1 MILRAKHHFLLVPFF
16 RLFSRISI
24 RKRFE
29 KVEFVG
35 NFNDKQHPILL
46 IVNHISWWDGFWMIY
61 FNEQRLKRKFHFMM
75 LEEQLR
81 KHWIF
86 NFIGGFS
93 VKKGSR
99 SAVESL
105 NYTSELLQKAENLVL
120 IFPQGKI
127 QSSYLQ
133 QISFEKGIERILQS
147 SISNPIQVL
156 FVANLVD
163 YFSKPKPTL
172 TVYYEEYQ
180 LNDFSHNKLENS
192 YNEFYQKCIETQLK
206 REE

>member
-24 RKRFE
+24 RRRFE
-29 KVEFVG
+29 KVEFAG
-35 NFNDKQHPILL
+35 NFIDKEQPILL
-46 IVNHISWWDGFWMIY
+46 ISNHISWWDGFWMIY

-81 KHWIF
+81 KHWVF

-105 NYTSELLQKAENLVL
+105 HFTSELLRKAENLVM

-127 QSSYLQ
+127 QSVYLQ
-133 QISFEKGIERILQS
+133 DFTFEKGVERIVEN
-147 SISNPIQVL
+147 SNSDPIQVL

-172 TVYYEEYQ
+172 TVYFEEY
-180 LNDFSHNKLENS
+180 LPNDFSHNKLETS
-192 YNEFYQKCIETQLK
+192 YNNFYKKCIETQLK